1 MNCEGSD
8 LAPVFEMDMPL
19 ETEVVMPKQ
28 LEVGEKKQHA
38 LCIPKTVAGTYEYAD
53 DDVPFDSM
61 MMIGSTCTGDNCNTV
76 GATDRCGKNNF
87 LEAALMMGNNGN
99 NLDPPVVLVAE
110 EESLSPITPMSPFY
124 PSVSSANQHHH
135 RNKIY
140 AGHENS
146 SFAFPGSM
154 HARCHVHYAHN
165 ADGNDL
171 SYNFMKNSRP
181 HTHDSSPSVFLPDLY
196 ETSSEGSLASSISR
210 AAADYNTGS
219 VGSAASFATA
229 TCTSAQEEFK
239 QRFLASCRGRSNSV
253 TDFRKAFDVTRRME
267 SQRFE
272 PAGKLEQEAVRR
284 VRFFPHV
291 VVIACK
297 RAKVA
302 PSDLWY
308 QDEDYMKFRVY
319 DYYDDDDD
327 EKDEDDHR
335 SDDEDDEESSSFSS
349 SSSSCFLASVGGGDT
364 SSSGV
369 IFYDD
374 FHNNMRAA
382 SNAEKYHGAQCAV
395 S

>member
-1 MNCEGSD
+1 MNNEGSD
-8 LAPVFEMDMPL
+8 LVPIFEMDMPL
-19 ETEVVMPKQ
+19 ETELLMPKQ
-28 LEVGEKKQHA
+28 LEAGEKKRHRDSVG
-38 LCIPKTVAGTYEYAD
+38 IPKTVAGTYAD
-53 DDVPFDSM
+53 DDVPYDSM
-61 MMIGSTCTGDNCNTV
+61 MMIGGAGDTMNCNTADAV
-76 GATDRCGKNNF
+76 HRCGRENNS
-87 LEAALMMGNNGN
+87 LEALMMGNN
-99 NLDPPVVLVAE
+99 LDCPPVVAE

-124 PSVSSANQHHH
+124 PSVSSTN

-146 SFAFPGSM
+146 SFAFSGM
-154 HARCHVHYAHN
+154 HSRCHVHAHH

-171 SYNFMKNSRP
+171 SHFMTTFRTC
-181 HTHDSSPSVFLPDLY
+181 THDSSPSVFLPDLY
-196 ETSSEGSLASSISR
+196 ETSSEGSLASSSR
-210 AAADYNTGS
+210 AATDYCNGS
-219 VGSAASFATA
+219 FGSAA
-229 TCTSAQEEFK
+229 TSAQEDFK

-253 TDFRKAFDVTRRME
+253 TDFRKAFDATRRME

-319 DYYDDDDD
+319 DDDDDDDDDDD
-327 EKDEDDHR
+327 EKGTDDHR
-335 SDDEDDEESSSFSS
+335 SDNDDDEESSSFSS
-349 SSSSCFLASVGGGDT
+349 SSSSCFLASVGGSDT

-374 FHNNMRAA
+374 FHNDMRAA